1 MQKINP
7 SVAIHWHPVFNY
19 PIGMAEVGV
28 HGEAI
33 TESGRGIDDMK
44 AAGELLI
51 AELGAA
57 SYKANRQ
64 AFERANSDYFDPTR
78 PPFAIDD

>member
-1 MQKINP
+1 
-7 SVAIHWHPVFNY
+7 
-19 PIGMAEVGV
+19 MAEFGV

-33 TESGRGIDDMK
+33 TESCRGFDVMK
-44 AAGELLI
+44 ASAELLI
-51 AELGAA
+51 ALLGAA

>member
-33 TESGRGIDDMK
+33 TSP
-44 AAGELLI
+44 
-51 AELGAA
+51 GAA
-57 SYKANRQ
+57 LM
-64 AFERANSDYFDPTR
+64 
-78 PPFAIDD
+78 I

>member
-44 AAGELLI
+44 AAAELLI
-51 AELGAA
+51 AKLG
-57 SYKANRQ
+57 Q
-64 AFERANSDYFDPTR
+64 P
-78 PPFAIDD
+78 AIKQTGRHLNVQIVITSIRHVLLLH